1 MFLFEPIPL
10 NTYTYFKNRSARHS
24 TTKNMH
30 SSINASGVKV
40 FKIKKKGAQTV
51 PGNSN
56 TNASS
61 ESKSPHG
68 GFVKPDFDYARV
80 DKLTQA
86 EKQSRI
92 PSYDAL
98 LVKDPGEDESDEPD
112 EDAGISLSIH
122 PFIYFLLFFPK
133 IKYRAVFSILI
144 STCFTRKFLLMLSN
158 FLNLLML
165 IFLLIYS
172 S

>member
-24 TTKNMH
+24 TTKNIP
-30 SSINASGVKV
+30 SSINASGVKGL
-40 FKIKKKGAQTV
+40 KIKKKGAQTV

-68 GFVKPDFDYARV
+68 GFVKPDFDYPRV
-80 DKLTQA
+80 DKLIQA
-86 EKQSRI
+86 EKQSRDSAKKKLGI

-133 IKYRAVFSILI
+133 IKYREY
-144 STCFTRKFLLMLSN
+144 
-158 FLNLLML
+158 
-165 IFLLIYS
+165 IYT
-172 S
+172 